1 MIHLKKYLESRQYE
15 TVKFVFLKAVN
26 DIFKGHI
33 AEVQNSLNNG
43 SYAEIYDIEKRELKI
58 LSEKEMEDLKKRM
71 DEIIEEDIPIRLITD
86 DVDELKKKAVNMERK
101 DIKQILENCGWAKIK
116 EYALGD
122 YTDYFY
128 LAPEESTGK
137 ILAYDIYKY
146 NRGIIFKSPLEVFDW
161 KIAPY
166 KNTPK
171 IAKAFYERDKW
182 EKIMKINY
190 VGSINE
196 KVFENKIIEQIMLNE
211 TFHDRKIA
219 EMATEILSNKKIRI
233 VTIAGPSSSGKTT
246 LSKKM
251 ELQLKT
257 GGVETLAISLDNYY
271 IGRANVPLDEN
282 GEKDFETIEALDLEL
297 LNKNLEELIAGEET
311 ELPLYDFFTGER
323 KQEIQK
329 ARLSKDGIIII
340 EGIHGLNDRLTS
352 HIPRENKYKIYIS
365 CLTQTNMDMHN
376 RIHTTDVRQ
385 IRRIVRDSL
394 SRETSGEETLAMWNS
409 IRRGEEK
416 WIFPFQEEADAIF
429 NSSFTYEL
437 GVLKPYALKEL
448 IKVKI
453 TSDQYDEAKKLANLL
468 SCFVDVDPSFIPVDS
483 ILKEFIGGSVFYNY

>member
-1 MIHLKKYLESRQYE
+1 MNLKKYLESRQYE
-15 TVKFVFLKAVN
+15 TVKFVFLKAVH
-26 DIFKGHI
+26 DLFEGCT
-33 AEVQNSLNNG
+33 AEIQNSLNNG
-43 SYAEIYDIEKRELKI
+43 SYAEIYHVEKREIKI
-58 LSEKEMEDLKKRM
+58 LSEEEINNLREKMK
-71 DEIIEEDIPIRLITD
+71 EIIEENIPIKLVTD
-86 DVDELKKKAVNMERK
+86 DVDELKRKAATMKRK
-101 DIKQILENCGWAKIK
+101 DIKHILENCGWARLK
-116 EYALGD
+116 EYSIGD
-122 YTDYFY
+122 YVDYFY
-128 LAPEESTGK
+128 LNPESSTGK
-137 ILAYDIYKY
+137 ILDFEIYKY
-146 NRGIIFKSPLEVFDW
+146 NRGIIFKTPLEVLDW

-171 IAKAFYERDKW
+171 IAKAFHERDRW
-182 EKIMKINY
+182 EKVMGINY

-219 EMATEILSNKKIRI
+219 DMASEILANKKIRI

-257 GGVETLAISLDNYY
+257 GGAETLAISLDNYY

-297 LNKNLEELIAGEET
+297 LNKNLEELIRGEET

-323 KQEIQK
+323 KSEVQK
-329 ARLSKDGIIII
+329 AKLSKDGIIII

-376 RIHTTDVRQ
+376 RIHTTDVRK

-394 SRETSGEETLAMWNS
+394 SRETTGEETLMMWNS

-448 IKVKI
+448 IKVKV
-453 TSDQYDEAKKLANLL
+453 TSEQYDEAKKLANLL
-468 SCFVDVDPSFIPVDS
+468 SCFVDIDPSFIPVDS
-483 ILKEFIGGSVFYNY
+483 IMKEFIGGSVFYNY